1 MTARIIRVLRN
12 AFFSKGFDLFGFPFS
27 RDYLRL
33 AWRASHRWGYQ
44 GSGRLKILGF
54 RVEYLNQS
62 HAVFLFHE
70 IFVNGTY
77 WFASSRPEPHIVD
90 CGSNI
95 GMAVL
100 FFKALYPR
108 ASITAFEPENATF
121 QQLRLNVERN
131 MLSEV
136 TLINAAVGEKTGR
149 LVLYGGGDDGSLT
162 TSIDPSWGGR
172 EAREVRS
179 VALSSVLEKPVDFL
193 KLDVE
198 GAEYGVV
205 RDLIGSGKVARIKE
219 AVIEHHPVGNEPDG
233 LARMVGS
240 LQAAGMITE
249 AIGGPATAASSL
261 IRVRRSTGSGKMP

>member
-1 MTARIIRVLRN
+1 MTARIVRVLRN
-12 AFFSKGFDLFGFPFS
+12 AFFSKGFELFGFPFA

-33 AWRASHRWGYQ
+33 AWRASRRWGYQ
-44 GSGRLKILGF
+44 GPGRLKILGF
-54 RVEYLNQS
+54 RVEYPNQS

-77 WFASSRPEPHIVD
+77 WFTSSRPEPHIVD

-95 GMAVL
+95 GMALL

-108 ASITAFEPENATF
+108 AAITAFEPENATF
-121 QQLRLNVERN
+121 QRLRGNVERN

-149 LVLYGGGDDGSLT
+149 LVLYSGGDEGSLT
-162 TSIDPSWGGR
+162 TSVDPSWGGR

-179 VALSSVLEKPVDFL
+179 VALSSLLEKPVDFL

-198 GAEYGVV
+198 GVEYGVV
-205 RDLIGSGKVARIKE
+205 RDLIGSGKVGRIKE
-219 AVIEHHPVGNEPDG
+219 AVIEHHPVGSEPDG
-233 LARMVGS
+233 LAQMVGS
-240 LQAAGMITE
+240 LQAAGMTAEPI
-249 AIGGPATAASSL
+249 AGSSAATSNL
-261 IRVRRSTGSGKMP
+261 IRVRRSAGSNKMP

>member
-1 MTARIIRVLRN
+1 MTARAVRVFRN
-12 AFFSKGFDLFGFPFS
+12 AFFSKGFELFGFSFA

-33 AWRASHRWGYQ
+33 AWQASRRWGYQ
-44 GSGRLKILGF
+44 GPGRLKILGF
-54 RVEYLNQS
+54 RIEYPNQS

-77 WFASSRPEPHIVD
+77 WFASARPEPHIVD

-108 ASITAFEPENATF
+108 AAITAFEPEHATF
-121 QQLRLNVERN
+121 QQLRRNVEGN
-131 MLSEV
+131 KLSEV
-136 TLINAAVGEKTGR
+136 TLINAAVGEKAGS
-149 LVLYGGGDDGSLT
+149 LVLYSGGGDGSLT
-162 TSIDPSWGGR
+162 TSVDPSWGGR

-179 VALSSVLEKPVDFL
+179 VALSSLLEKPVDFL

-219 AVIEHHPVGNEPDG
+219 AVIEHHPVGSEPDG
-233 LARMVGS
+233 LAHMVGS
-240 LQAAGMITE
+240 LRAAGLTTE
-249 AIGGPATAASSL
+249 AIGGSSTDGSHL
-261 IRVRRSTGSGKMP
+261 IRVRRTSGSRPRS